1 MLGNDLIDL
10 DLALIQ
16 SNWKRKGYLARV
28 FNAAEQRTILL
39 SQDPDLMVWLLW
51 SMKEA
56 SYKIHN
62 RNSGLRRYEPLAY
75 SCTLEMDGELGG
87 EGTVRRGN
95 ESFSCRS
102 AVCESMLHTVAL
114 CNGAVFA
121 KVKKVFMENHEGYHR
136 TFGSQSGLVLSKC
149 QKGLPMVSEPIS
161 CSAGPASVSH
171 HGRGLCVVYFS
182 P

>member
-1 MLGNDLIDL
+1 MLGNDLVDL
-10 DLALIQ
+10 DLARLQ

-28 FNAAEQRTILL
+28 FNPAEQRTILL
-39 SQDPDLMVWLLW
+39 SQYPDFTVWLLW

-75 SCTLEMDGELGG
+75 SCTLDVDGELGG
-87 EGTVRRGN
+87 KGTVRRGT

-102 AVCESMLHTVAL
+102 AVSAGMLHTVAL
-114 CNGAVFA
+114 CKGAVFA
-121 KVKKVFMENHEGYHR
+121 GLKTVFMENHQGYHQA
-136 TFGSQSGLVLSKC
+136 FGSQSGLVLTRCKN
-149 QKGLPMVSEPIS
+149 GLPMVFDPALG
-161 CSAGPASVSH
+161 SAGPASVSH
-171 HGRGLCVVYFS
+171 HGRGLCVVYFW